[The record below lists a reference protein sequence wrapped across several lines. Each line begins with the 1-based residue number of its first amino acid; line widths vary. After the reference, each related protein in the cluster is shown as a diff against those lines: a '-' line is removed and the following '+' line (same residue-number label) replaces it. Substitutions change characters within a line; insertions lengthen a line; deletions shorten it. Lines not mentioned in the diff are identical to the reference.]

1 MGKRPIIRQRGRS
14 PKFKAHGFKFKAPS
28 KHIPIASEIKTAK
41 VIDIIHC
48 PGHSAPLAKL
58 QFEDKTIAHVVAPEN
73 LHVGSRIQYGT
84 DITYDPGSTGPLS
97 SLPEG
102 TLVYNIELSPG
113 DGGKLVR
120 SSGTSARIVMKT
132 PEGVVIQ
139 LPSKKRKTI
148 DPKCRASIGVV
159 AGGGRLEKPMLKAG
173 KRFHAYRPRSKL
185 YPRVS
190 GVSMNAVDHPFGG
203 SSSHHKGKPTQ
214 TARRAPRGRK
224 VGKIAPKR
232 TGKRKGK

>member
-28 KHIPIASEIKTAK
+28 KHIPVSEETRTAK

-48 PGHSAPLAKL
+48 PGHSAPLVKL
-58 QFEDKTIAHVVAPEN
+58 RFEDKTVAHVVAPEN
-73 LHVGSRIQYGT
+73 LCVGASIQYGT
-84 DITYDPGSTGPLS
+84 EISSDSGSTAPLG

-102 TLVYNIELSPG
+102 TLIYNIELSPG

-120 SSGTSARIVMKT
+120 SSGGSARIIMKT
-132 PEGVVIQ
+132 PEGVVVQ

-148 DPKCRASIGVV
+148 DPRCRASIGVV

-173 KRFHAYRPRSKL
+173 KRFHAHRARSKL

-203 SSSHHKGKPTQ
+203 GSSHHKGKPTQ

-224 VGKIAPKR
+224 VGKIAPRR
-232 TGKRKGK
+232 TGRRKGK

>member
-14 PKFKAHGFKFKAPS
+14 PKYKAHGFKFKAPS
-28 KHIPIASEIKTAK
+28 RHIPISTEVKKAK
-41 VIDIIHC
+41 VIDLIHC

-58 QFEDKTIAHVVAPEN
+58 EFEDGQIAHIVAPEN
-73 LHVGSRIQYGT
+73 IHVGSSIQYGDT
-84 DITYDPGSTGPLS
+84 ISYDPGCTGPLE

-102 TLVYNIELSPG
+102 TLVHNIELSPG

-120 SSGTSARIVMKT
+120 SSGVSARIIMKT

-148 DPKCRASIGVV
+148 DPKCRASIGTV

-173 KRFHAYRPRSKL
+173 KRFHAHRARSKL
-185 YPRVS
+185 YPQVC

-203 SSSHHKGKPTQ
+203 KSSHHKGKPTQ

-232 TGKRKGK
+232 TGRKKGK